1 MTTALVISRIF
12 PADEQMVHG
21 IVQRLGTQVEALAR
35 VADRVDCLFL
45 TGAATQFSPQEVN
58 MHEERLRRRW
68 SPKLCLTVAPVL
80 RTKPVSTRWQR
91 YGPGIFDFHA
101 QEIGADVDNEAA
113 ALAVR
118 TALSAAP
125 DLILAHR
132 LPIRSLLMRLGAD
145 TGRTPV
151 FFDLDDVEHVSVARR
166 LLQHPSWPMER
177 LLLLQIPRLMLT
189 EVQAIRRSQ
198 LTFVCSAH
206 DYRQLRR
213 LACSRRIQVVANSVR
228 FPTHTAVRSS
238 AAVVL
243 FVGYMGY
250 PPNALAADILVRD
263 IWPAVHAQVPH
274 ARLIIAGS
282 RPQRLRSFPA
292 TDPSVTFPGFVD
304 DLDELYAQARVVC
317 CPISCG
323 SGTRVKIIEAAAHAR
338 AIVSTRLGAEGL
350 AFENDREIVLRDDPA
365 ALAAEC
371 VRLLQDP
378 LAAERLGTAARAK
391 ARAYER
397 TEIVAQLER
406 LFIAGLQA
414 RSGAKRLNQRGSEL
428 A

>member
-12 PADEQMVHG
+12 PADDQMVHG

-45 TGAATQFSPQEVN
+45 TAATRPFSPQEVTA
-58 MHEERLRRRW
+58 HEERLRRRW
-68 SPKLCLTVAPVL
+68 SPKLYLTVAPVL
-80 RTKPVSTRWQR
+80 RPKPLSTRWQR

-101 QEIGADVDNEAA
+101 QELGADVDNDAA

-118 TALSAAP
+118 TALRAAP

-145 TGRTPV
+145 DGRAPV
-151 FFDLDDVEHVSVARR
+151 FFDLDDVEHVSLARR
-166 LLQHPSWPMER
+166 LLHHPSWPMER

-206 DYRQLRR
+206 DYRQLRS
-213 LACSRRIQVVANSVR
+213 LACSPRIQVVANSVR
-228 FPTHTAVRSS
+228 FPTHTAARSS

-250 PPNALAADILVRD
+250 PPNALAADTLVQD
-263 IWPAVHAQVPH
+263 IWPAVHAQVPD

-292 TDPSVTFPGFVD
+292 TDPSVTFAGFVD

-350 AFENDREIVLRDDPA
+350 AFANDSEIVLREEPA

-397 TEIVAQLER
+397 SEIVAQLER
-406 LFIAGLQA
+406 LFISGLQA
-414 RSGAKRLNQRGSEL
+414 RPGAKRLNRRGSEF